1 MNNNSRKKEE
11 KGGFTPTT
19 MSKSA
24 ALNLPCEWARQIQT
38 EVPKHKKQKKGDRY
52 GVLSFFGRAGSK
64 VLPIVKTENR
74 LR

>member
-1 MNNNSRKKEE
+1 
-11 KGGFTPTT
+11 